1 MGSLNGLMQ
10 KSGAAAGVAVERLPI
25 AARIGLFGGLVG
37 GLVGWLVG
45 GWVAIPPQAGPLFP
59 TVAELVGKPTSV
71 QY

>member
-10 KSGAAAGVAVERLPI
+10 KSGAAAGVTVEHLPI
-25 AARIGLFGGLVG
+25 AARIGLFGG
-37 GLVGWLVG
+37 LVG

-71 QY
+71 QYS